1 MCLSCSNAKSVVNAD
16 FSSLSL
22 IQMGFARNVNYTKK
36 FREKSKLNKYNVEEK
51 NCVQEAIATT
61 ARSLRSAQRREL
73 RLKKEEEERA
83 AHVQQIIEENRE
95 RIKRDLAVKE
105 KAREAFDRQLVSIP
119 VYSIPY
125 SSEKTKR
132 RAVSSMG
139 EITYSRIAKKTNF
152 SKLGDFVVVDTE
164 TTGIT
169 LLSSKIVELS
179 ALRFEN
185 FRPTMLF
192 TTLINPEC
200 PIPPEATNVNHITDE
215 MVKDAPKIWQV
226 MPALQDFIGAMPLVG
241 HNLPFDLKFL
251 YKYGLNV
258 PQPKQKFYDTLQIV
272 PTVLSKAKTKW
283 DADLQERV
291 IDYEGSFD
299 VENYKL
305 GTVCAH
311 YGIHISNA
319 HRSSADCLATGL
331 LFARLARAKT
341 L

>member
-1 MCLSCSNAKSVVNAD
+1 MLKCKKCGKRGFFLRLNSNGLCEECELHEK
-16 FSSLSL
+16 
-22 IQMGFARNVNYTKK
+22 IQRKIQVEQVQRR
-36 FREKSKLNKYNVEEK
+36 REELR
-51 NCVQEAIATT
+51 QEALKRQQEALE
-61 ARSLRSAQRREL
+61 RQKELEL
-73 RLKKEEEERA
+73 RLKKEEDERA

-291 IDYEGSFD
+291 IDYEDGFD

-331 LFARLARAKT
+331 LFTRLARAKT

>member
-1 MCLSCSNAKSVVNAD
+1 MPKCKKCGKRGFFLRLNASGICEECELHDK
-16 FSSLSL
+16 
-22 IQMGFARNVNYTKK
+22 IQRQIQ
-36 FREKSKLNKYNVEEK
+36 VE
-51 NCVQEAIATT
+51 Q
-61 ARSLRSAQRREL
+61 AQRQREELRQKALEQQKEREL

-83 AHVQQIIEENRE
+83 ARVQQIIEENRE
-95 RIKRDLAVKE
+95 RVKRDLAIKE
-105 KAREAFDRQLVSIP
+105 KAREAFDRQLASIP
-119 VYSIPY
+119 IYSIPY

-139 EITYSRIAKKTNF
+139 EITYSRITKKTSF

-179 ALRFEN
+179 AIRFEN

-200 PIPPEATNVNHITDE
+200 TIPPEATNVNHITDE

-226 MPALQDFIGAMPLVG
+226 MPALQDFIGTMPLVG

-251 YKYGLNV
+251 YKYGLDV

-272 PTVLSKAKTKW
+272 PTVLSKAKSKW

-291 IDYEGSFD
+291 INYEYSFD
-299 VENYKL
+299 VEDYKL
-305 GTVCAH
+305 GTVCAY

>member
-1 MCLSCSNAKSVVNAD
+1 MLKCKKCGKRGFFLRLNSNGLCEECELHEK
-16 FSSLSL
+16 
-22 IQMGFARNVNYTKK
+22 IQRKIQLEQAQRK
-36 FREKSKLNKYNVEEK
+36 REELR
-51 NCVQEAIATT
+51 QEALKRQQEALE
-61 ARSLRSAQRREL
+61 RQKELEL

-83 AHVQQIIEENRE
+83 ARVQQILEENRE
-95 RIKRDLAVKE
+95 RIKRDRAVKE
-105 KAREAFDRQLVSIP
+105 KAREAFDRQLTSIP

-125 SSEKTKR
+125 SSEKIKR

-139 EITYSRIAKKTNF
+139 EITYSRITKKTNF

-251 YKYGLNV
+251 YKYGLDV

-272 PTVLSKAKTKW
+272 PTVLSKAKPKW

-291 IDYEGSFD
+291 IDYEDGFD

-341 L
+341 S